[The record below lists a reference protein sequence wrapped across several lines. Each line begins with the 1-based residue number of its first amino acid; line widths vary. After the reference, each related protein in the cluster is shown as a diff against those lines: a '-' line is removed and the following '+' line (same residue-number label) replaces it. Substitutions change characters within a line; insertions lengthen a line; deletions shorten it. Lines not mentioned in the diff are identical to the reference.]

1 MTTMRDADRRPT
13 PHVVEPQAPATE
25 MLPTQ
30 RRSQPVEAVEAVEA
44 PTAVVPAQPG
54 PAAQA
59 PSTGAGSTRSGG
71 RGRDRYI
78 DSLRALALVRVVT
91 YHLFGWVWLPILF
104 PSMGIMFALA
114 GSLMA
119 ASIDREQRHYAH
131 VLAKRLRRLLP
142 PLWAMGLVLVP
153 LMLWWGWTVTGDT
166 GSPLQW
172 DTMLLWL
179 VPLATPPGSA
189 GGEDLVVPLWYIS
202 TYLWLM
208 VLSPATLW
216 LFRRWP
222 KRMLVLPILFVALNT
237 AGVIEL
243 SDRTGDMMLYV
254 ATYMG
259 CWMLGFAHH
268 DGLLRRI
275 PLGRVVLLSLGLA
288 AFGLYYAFA
297 HPDPESG
304 PNVSDIPMATT
315 FYSLGVVLL
324 LLRLYLDFSWMKK
337 LPLLD
342 GLVAAMNRRAMTI
355 YLWGNTAIALALW
368 GLSQSP
374 YTEPF
379 TEDTANPWV
388 AGLVSF
394 AAVWVVVGAI
404 VLGLGWVEDVAARR
418 RPTLLPRAA
427 KPGRRR
433 AHHTAK
439 TRVPQSGYVRRWT
452 PEGAERA

>member
-153 LMLWWGWTVTGDT
+153 LMLWWGWTVTGDA

>member
-13 PHVVEPQAPATE
+13 PHAVEPQAPAT
-25 MLPTQ
+25 
-30 RRSQPVEAVEAVEA
+30 
-44 PTAVVPAQPG
+44 VVPAQPG
-54 PAAQA
+54 PSTQA
-59 PSTGAGSTRSGG
+59 PSTGAGSTGAGPAGAGSAGPAE

-119 ASIDREQRHYAH
+119 ASIDREQRHYAF

-153 LMLWWGWTVTGDT
+153 VMLWWGWTVNGDT
-166 GSPLQW
+166 GSALQW

-179 VPLATPPGSA
+179 LPIATPPGSA
-189 GGEDLVVPLWYIS
+189 AGADLVVPLWYIS

-208 VLSPATLW
+208 VLSPALLW

-222 KRMLVLPILFVALNT
+222 KRMLALPILFVALST
-237 AGVIEL
+237 AGIVEL
-243 SDRTGDMMLYV
+243 SDRTGDTMLYV

-404 VLGLGWVEDVAARR
+404 VLGLGWIEDVAARR

-427 KPGRRR
+427 RPRRRR
-433 AHHTAK
+433 AQHAPR
-439 TRVPQSGYVRRWT
+439 TRVPQAGYVRRWT

>member
-394 AAVWVVVGAI
+394 AAVWVVIGAI
-404 VLGLGWVEDVAARR
+404 VLGVGWVEDVAAKR
-418 RPTLLPRAA
+418 RPTILPRAA
-427 KPGRRR
+427 TPRRRR
-433 AHHTAK
+433 APHTAK
-439 TRVPQSGYVRRWT
+439 TRVPQAGYVRRWT

>member
-13 PHVVEPQAPATE
+13 PLVVEPQAAATE
-25 MLPTQ
+25 MIPTQ
-30 RRSQPVEAVEAVEA
+30 RDAQSVEPVEA

-59 PSTGAGSTRSGG
+59 PSTGAGSARPGG
-71 RGRDRYI
+71 GGRDRYI

-119 ASIDREQRHYAH
+119 ASIDREQRHYAF

-153 LMLWWGWTVTGDT
+153 LMLWWGWTVSGDT

-179 VPLATPPGSA
+179 MPLATPPGSA
-189 GGEDLVVPLWYIS
+189 AGNDLVVPLWYIS

-208 VLSPATLW
+208 VLSPALLW

-222 KRMLVLPILFVALNT
+222 KRMLALPVLFVALST

-243 SDRTGDMMLYV
+243 SDRTGDTMLYV

-374 YTEPF
+374 YTERF